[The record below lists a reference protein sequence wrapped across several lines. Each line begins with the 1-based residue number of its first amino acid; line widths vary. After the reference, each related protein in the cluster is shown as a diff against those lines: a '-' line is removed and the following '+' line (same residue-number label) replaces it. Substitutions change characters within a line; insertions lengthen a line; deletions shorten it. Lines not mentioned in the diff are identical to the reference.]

1 VNVSS
6 NVDLFDSTRR
16 NFGHALPGVLSWG
29 AIVLTLVGAI
39 VFPRIWLVIATVV
52 IGYFMVRMVTTLG
65 YAIYG
70 ESLARKARQTDWAA
84 GEDEVGPFGFAPS
97 QVSHIVVVPNFKE
110 PEEILRRTLDAL
122 AMQHRASER
131 IIPVL
136 GMEVREPDALAKGEA
151 LAAEYAGRFRH
162 VLVTVHPSNIA
173 GEEPG
178 KSSNEAWAAKQARKM
193 MDEIG
198 LDPELT
204 TITSCDADSVLNPSY
219 FSAVARFFA
228 YDETR
233 HLRFWQAPLFYYNNI
248 WQVPAPIRFSTW
260 LSHTTQVAELAM
272 PFYEPLPI
280 STYTLSVKLAE
291 RCGWW
296 DPAVIP
302 EDWHAYLNCLF
313 ETGEEIKTTAVFLPT
328 LADATDGDGFK
339 DAMVSRFHQVKRHAW
354 GAEDVGYIVGQLSER
369 PSTVRSSTV
378 FRLGQVLH
386 DHVLR
391 VAMWFV
397 LVSVYILV
405 WHYSNVHWWDIGFH
419 ASTALNV
426 TVLRVMF
433 SIGGL
438 SMAST
443 ILFELWR
450 CPPPDGVNRVLTAVE
465 IALLWPLLP
474 VIGFY
479 LGTLPALEAQTR
491 LMLGIPLGYRVTPK
505 FAVSPTVASTSRV

>member
-1 VNVSS
+1 MPNS
-6 NVDLFDSTRR
+6 VDLLDSTRR

-29 AIVLTLVGAI
+29 VIALTIVGAL
-39 VFPRIWLVIATVV
+39 VFPQVWLVIATVA
-52 IGYFMVRMVTTLG
+52 IGYFMLRMVTTFG

-70 ESLARKARQTDWAA
+70 ETLARKARATDWTV
-84 GEDEVGPFGFAPS
+84 GEDDVGPFGFAPS
-97 QVSHIVVVPNFKE
+97 QVSHIIVIPNYKE
-110 PEEILRRTLDAL
+110 PEEILRRTLDGL
-122 AMQHRASER
+122 AAQHRASER

-136 GMEVREPDALAKGEA
+136 GMEERESDARAKGEA
-151 LAAEYAGRFRH
+151 LAADYAGRFRH
-162 VLVTVHPSNIA
+162 VLVTVHPGNIA

-204 TITSCDADSVLNPSY
+204 TITSCDADSLLNASY
-219 FSAVARFFA
+219 FSAVGRFFA
-228 YDETR
+228 YDEQR

-248 WQVPAPIRFSTW
+248 WQVPAPIRFTTW
-260 LSHTTQVAELAM
+260 LSHAVQVAELAM
-272 PFYEPLPI
+272 PFYDPLPI
-280 STYTLSVKLAE
+280 STYTLSIKLAE

-302 EDWHAYLNCLF
+302 EDWHQYLNCLF

-354 GAEDVGYIVGQLSER
+354 GAEDVGYIVGQLTER
-369 PSTVRSSTV
+369 PSSMRSSTA
-378 FRLGQVLH
+378 FRFGQVLH
-386 DHVLR
+386 DHVMR

-397 LVSVYILV
+397 LVSVYVLM
-405 WHYSNVHWWDIGFH
+405 WHYASIHWWDPGFH
-419 ASTALNV
+419 ASIAHNV

-433 SIGGL
+433 TTGGL
-438 SMAST
+438 CMIST

-450 CPPPDGVNRVLTAVE
+450 CPPPDGVSRIKTALE

-474 VIGFY
+474 VVGFY
-479 LGTLPALEAQTR
+479 LGTWPALDAQTR

-505 FAVSPTVASTSRV
+505 FAVARATSTSKV

>member
-1 VNVSS
+1 VSN

-29 AIVLTLVGAI
+29 AIALTFIGAL
-39 VFPRIWLVIATVV
+39 VFPRVWLVIATVV
-52 IGYFMVRMVTTLG
+52 IAYFMVRMVGTLG

-70 ESLARKARQTDWAA
+70 ERLAAKARAEDWTV

-97 QVSHIVVVPNFKE
+97 QVSHIVVIPAYKE

-122 AMQHRASER
+122 AAQHRASER
-131 IIPVL
+131 IVPVL
-136 GMEVREPDALAKGEA
+136 GMEEREPDARAKGEA
-151 LAAEYAGRFRH
+151 LAAEYAGKFRH
-162 VLVTVHPSNIA
+162 VLVTVHPGGIP

-198 LDPELT
+198 LDQELT
-204 TITSCDADSVLNPSY
+204 TITSCDADSLINPSY
-219 FSAVARFFA
+219 FSAVARMFA
-228 YDETR
+228 SDEKRFLT
-233 HLRFWQAPLFYYNNI
+233 FWQAPLFYYNNI

-272 PFYEPLPI
+272 PFYTPLPI
-280 STYTLSVKLAE
+280 STYTLSIKLAE

-302 EDWHAYLNCLF
+302 EDWHEYLNCLF
-313 ETGEEIKTTAVFLPT
+313 ETGEEIQMTSVYLPT
-328 LADATDGDGFK
+328 LADATDGSDFK

-354 GAEDVGYIVGQLSER
+354 GAEDVGYIVGQLTER
-369 PSTVRSSTV
+369 PSTMRQSTL

-386 DHVLR
+386 DHVMR

-397 LVSVYILV
+397 LVSVYALM
-405 WHYSNVHWWDIGFH
+405 WYFSHLHWYDLGFH
-419 ASTALNV
+419 AATAMNV
-426 TVLRVMF
+426 LVLRVLF
-433 SIGGL
+433 TTGGIC
-438 SMAST
+438 MVST
-443 ILFELWR
+443 IIFELWR
-450 CPPPDGVNRVLTAVE
+450 CPPPDGVSRVKTALE

-505 FAVSPTVASTSRV
+505 FAVAPAAASTSKI

>member
-1 VNVSS
+1 MSN

-16 NFGHALPGVLSWG
+16 NFGHALPGVLSWA
-29 AIVLTLVGAI
+29 AIVLTVIGAL
-39 VFPRIWLVIATVV
+39 VFPRVWLVIATVA
-52 IGYFMVRMVTTLG
+52 IAYFMVRMVMTLG

-70 ESLARKARQTDWAA
+70 ETLSAKARKVDWVE

-97 QVSHIVVVPNFKE
+97 EVCHIIVVPNYKE
-110 PEEILRRTLDAL
+110 PEAIVRRTLDAL
-122 AMQHRASER
+122 AAQHRASER

-136 GMEVREPDALAKGEA
+136 GMEERETDARAKGEA
-151 LAAEYAGRFRH
+151 LAAEYAGKFRH
-162 VLVTVHPSNIA
+162 VLVTVHPGNIP

-198 LDPELT
+198 LDPETT
-204 TITSCDADSVLNPSY
+204 TITSCDADSVINPTY

-228 YDETR
+228 HDEKR
-233 HLRFWQAPLFYYNNI
+233 HLTFWQAPLFYYNNI
-248 WQVPAPIRFSTW
+248 WQVPAPIRFTTW
-260 LSHTTQVAELAM
+260 LSHAVQVAELAM
-272 PFYEPLPI
+272 PFYTPLPI

-302 EDWHAYLNCLF
+302 EDWHEFLNCLF
-313 ETGEEIKTTAVFLPT
+313 ETGEEISTTAVFLPT

-354 GAEDVGYIVGQLSER
+354 GAEDVGYIVGQLTER
-369 PSTVRSSTV
+369 PNTMRSSTA

-386 DHVLR
+386 DHVMR

-397 LVSVYILV
+397 LVSVYILM
-405 WHYSNVHWWDIGFH
+405 WHFSHIPWNDPNFH
-419 ASTALNV
+419 AATAHNV
-426 TVLRVMF
+426 TLLRVLF
-433 SIGGL
+433 TTGGIC
-438 SMAST
+438 MVTT
-443 ILFELWR
+443 IIFELWR
-450 CPPPDGVNRVLTAVE
+450 CPPPDGVSRIKTALE

-505 FAVSPTVASTSRV
+505 FAVAPAATSTSKI